1 MPGFIGMVILRHV
14 AIGKASLVLI
24 SQLPNLVGVL
34 IQFVLRL
41 AHIHFQIG
49 RGRKQNDFD
58 HRLLGL
64 FGLFQ
69 PNPPVVEGVVDEQHV
84 GLVG

>member
-1 MPGFIGMVILRHV
+1 
-14 AIGKASLVLI
+14 
-24 SQLPNLVGVL
+24 VL